1 MKKSN
6 KLLLGGF
13 LTVLLMIAGIHI
25 ALFAK
30 YKKGSYT
37 IYHPVDKRADGSMQS
52 FPNVSFVII
61 RNVSGAS
68 IQFGTRAEGE
78 KAKEDVVQFVQEG
91 DSLIIT
97 GKRYIGDPDE
107 RRRINFTIPYNAT
120 LSAVNSFLYFEK
132 GKKDDENNTVINLQR
147 SHAVFINSA
156 TPFLLGHVKVVAS
169 DNSLV
174 AFHDNT
180 QVNHLEIQLSNSAL
194 EFNKGNAGQL
204 SIVTDSIS
212 RLSLQSKLLFK
223 AKITTT
229 PDNP

>member
-6 KLLLGGF
+6 KLLLSGF

-30 YKKGSYT
+30 YKNGHYT
-37 IYHPVDKRADGSMQS
+37 IYHPADKRADGRMQS

-61 RNVSGAS
+61 QNVTNAS
-68 IQFGTRAEGE
+68 IQFGATAEVE
-78 KAKEDVVQFVQEG
+78 KAKEEEVQFVQKG

-97 GKRYIGDPDE
+97 GKDYFGEPDG
-107 RRRINFTIPYNAT
+107 RRRVNFTLPYNAT
-120 LSAVNSFLYFEK
+120 VSAVNSFLYFEN
-132 GKKDDENNTVINLQR
+132 GKKDGENNTVINLQK

-156 TPFLLGHVKVVAS
+156 TPLLLGHVKVVAS
-169 DNSLV
+169 DSSLV
-174 AFHDNT
+174 AFHNNT
-180 QVNHLEIQLSNSAL
+180 QVNHLEVQLSNSAL

>member
-30 YKKGSYT
+30 YKNGDYT
-37 IYHPVDKRADGSMQS
+37 IYHPSDKRADGRMQS
-52 FPNVSFVII
+52 FPNVSFVIF
-61 RNVSGAS
+61 RNVGGAS
-68 IQFGTRAEGE
+68 IQFGATAEVE
-78 KAKEDVVQFVQEG
+78 KAKEDAVEFVQKG
-91 DSLIIT
+91 DSLVIT
-97 GKRYIGDPDE
+97 GKNYFDDPDE
-107 RRRINFTIPYNAT
+107 RRRINFTLPYNAT
-120 LSAVNSFLYFEK
+120 LSVVNSFLYFEK
-132 GKKDDENNTVINLQR
+132 GKKDGENNTVINLQQ
-147 SHAVFINSA
+147 SHAVFVESA
-156 TPFLLGHVKVVAS
+156 VPFLLGHIKVVAS
-169 DNSLV
+169 DNSII
-174 AFHDNT
+174 AFQDNT
-180 QVNHLEIQLSNSAL
+180 QVNHLEVQLSNSAL